1 MQASDYTHCIA
12 NTRSVHLGMT
22 STNLFQFG
30 APSKA
35 CDLCSVDQ
43 AGLVLVLYTVKK
55 ALKYLE
61 NEHQVSAPP
70 SQRPVALSPIVTA
83 GSPHFAQ
90 SSSGCSAGGRPV
102 DIARLKMGFEGC

>member
-12 NTRSVHLGMT
+12 NTPGAHLGMT
-22 STNLFQFG
+22 PTHLFQFG

-70 SQRPVALSPIVTA
+70 SQRPVASI
-83 GSPHFAQ
+83 PHPDSWFTPFCPEFLGLQ
-90 SSSGCSAGGRPV
+90 CRREAGGH
-102 DIARLKMGFEGC
+102 C